1 MEIFE
6 ENATRKLDDL
16 GRIVIPKA
24 VRLRFHL
31 IPGDAMEYFTFRHDG
46 RWYIALANE
55 SMKDTRFLQAAEVLD
70 ELGIEIPDELLDK
83 ISEN

>member
-1 MEIFE
+1 MELFA

-31 IPGDAMEYFTFRHDG
+31 SPGDAMEYFTFRKDDC
-46 RWYIALANE
+46 WYIALANE
-55 SMKDTRFLQAAEVLD
+55 NMKDARYLQAAEVLD